1 MNRFNYHFKKVNIR
15 SILMVLL
22 AVVILLALILVYF
35 AEKKNEYATES
46 SEMIAKA
53 EYFWGKGESERAV
66 TQMKIYLDNN
76 KSDIDAWFVLAG
88 YYDQLGNDKKVQDC
102 YRSISLIDDANEGSN
117 EDIVLSGK
125 KPAAYFDNGLKDFII
140 EIKSKYVQTSEITM
154 TVLTNCLNNGLTH
167 RGSIQNSSE
176 DLDTSESI
184 TTEWF
189 YLDSEYND
197 FLNMSGSFNSSIWQF
212 KNANGDIVESI
223 TNEDNFNNLESRYTG
238 NKISSTVQIP
248 KDAVQARVTY
258 WSDKEDTVGA
268 DIISIVPGNYPQN
281 NGKVKEY
288 KITIPV
294 LNAGDSITYD
304 SKMKSWIK
312 KSSNGVET
320 ELPDL
325 KDVQIEDN
333 SIVSISGNVCPKVYM
348 KTESKISNSN
358 QKAYGVKW
366 RLNSNNP
373 ICERVGLSSNYN
385 YGYYSGNQWFGTGSE
400 NDFDKVRPWSDI
412 KLCAIDENGKIIYD
426 NFDKSY
432 DIMVEIPKF
441 YYKREIV
448 DGYEYVWISD
458 KMIDGFRID
467 PAFETKDGV
476 VDYVYVAAYLS
487 NVNEDGL
494 IGSNSGR
501 TPAINY
507 SLDDVKELI
516 KNKKGDKWQSLDL
529 VTLSM
534 IQKLFLVETAC
545 RDSQALFMGVTNLS
559 WASCYAISD
568 IEASNSIILENNDSS
583 KKISVGDSVTVFR
596 VPKNTNYYDI
606 LVKYENKPEWTR
618 TVESVSKNDD
628 GTITIT
634 FSGDNINIVKGESLI
649 MNLPN
654 INGEADSVDYHTG
667 QVIYD
672 NDGRTSFKYR
682 YLENIWGSVCTMLD
696 GAYVQN
702 CNITVKYPNGKQNIL
717 SYKLAAQTG
726 TTSEGVS
733 PSLSSIKTMG
743 YDIDNSSIMLPSE
756 VGNGASAVTYWCDSL
771 FYKPTDEKQIITY
784 GLTWDLRQYAG
795 LFSYRVNINET
806 IPKVESGSRLIFR

>member
-1 MNRFNYHFKKVNIR
+1 MFKYYFKKENIK

-22 AVVILLALILVYF
+22 VVVILLVLILVYF
-35 AEKKNEYATES
+35 AEKKNDYAAES

-53 EYFWGKGESERAV
+53 EYFWEKGESDRAI

-76 KSDIDAWFVLAG
+76 KSDIDAWLVLAG

-102 YRSISLIDDANEGSN
+102 YHSISLIDDKNYRSN

-125 KPAAYFDNGLKDFII
+125 KPAAYFDNGLNDFSI

-154 TVLTNCLNNGLTH
+154 TVLTNCLNNGLTN

-176 DLDTSESI
+176 ELDTSDSI
-184 TTEWF
+184 TTDWF
-189 YLDSEYND
+189 YLDSDYND
-197 FLNMSGSFNSSIWQF
+197 FLNLSGSFNSSIWQF
-212 KNANGDIVESI
+212 KDVNGDIIKSI
-223 TNEDNFNNLESRYTG
+223 TNKGNFNNLESRYTG
-238 NKISSTVQIP
+238 NKINSTVQIP
-248 KDAVQARVTY
+248 KGAVQARVTY

-294 LNAGDSITYD
+294 LNAGESITYD
-304 SKMKSWIK
+304 SKKKSWIK
-312 KSSNGVET
+312 KSENGVET
-320 ELPDL
+320 ELLDL
-325 KDVQIEDN
+325 KDVKIEDN
-333 SIVSISGNVCPKVYM
+333 SIVSISGNVCPQVYF
-348 KTESKISNSN
+348 KAKSKISNSDQN
-358 QKAYGVKW
+358 AYGVKW
-366 RLNSNNP
+366 RIDSNNP

-385 YGYYSGNQWFGTGSE
+385 YGYFSGNQWYGTGSE

-412 KLCAIDENGKIIYD
+412 RLCAIDENGKVIYD

-441 YYKREIV
+441 YYKREII

-467 PAFETKDGV
+467 PAFETQDGI

-487 NVNEDGL
+487 NINKDGS

-507 SLDDVKELI
+507 SLNDVKALI
-516 KNKKGDKWQSLDL
+516 ENKKGDKWQSLDL

-559 WASCYAISD
+559 WGSCYAISD
-568 IEASNSIILENNDSS
+568 IEDSNNIILKNNDSS

-606 LVKYENKPEWTR
+606 LVKYENTAEWTR

-634 FSGDNINIVKGESLI
+634 FSGDSINIVKGESLI

-667 QVIYD
+667 QTVYD

-702 CNITVKYPNGKQNIL
+702 SYIAVEYPNGNQNIL
-717 SYKLAAQTG
+717 SYNLAAQTG